1 MLREGVLVG
10 MVIGLCGLTVR
21 LRVRRGWVGWV
32 TKILLNTL
40 QTHVDKLV
48 LRADLLRGL
57 E

>member
-1 MLREGVLVG
+1 

-32 TKILLNTL
+32 TKILLNTF
-40 QTHVDKLV
+40 QTHIDKLI

-57 E
+57 K